1 MKVYHLNDPYFT
13 FKVGDLVIFFGGGL
27 GLVTG
32 FDKEWDPIVYWFTE
46 NVEGACYKEDVKL
59 LSRNE

>member
-13 FKVGDLVIFFGGGL
+13 FKVGDLVRYFGGGL
-27 GLVTG
+27 GLITRIHKKCV
-32 FDKEWDPIVYWFTE
+32 IVYWFTE
-46 NVEGACYKEDVKL
+46 NVERAAYKKDVKL